1 MATIAADLPPNYLT
15 SENTVRS
22 WLLTRDHKRI
32 ALLFFASITFFFF
45 VGGIAA
51 TLIRIHLVDPVRP
64 VPAEHLQPAVHDA
77 RHRHGVVL
85 SDPLDPGHLR

>member
-1 MATIAADLPPNYLT
+1 MATIAADFPPDYLT
-15 SENTVRS
+15 SQNTVRS

-51 TLIRIHLVDPVRP
+51 TLIRLHLLT
-64 VPAEHLQPAVHDA
+64 PAGLFQPEHL
-77 RHRHGVVL
+77 
-85 SDPLDPGHLR
+85 